1 MNENAKRKAHTKE
14 VIDSIKAK
22 YDTSDV
28 TEKKKE
34 VMKSWIKS
42 VEKRESSLPS
52 QNTAKDKALVLKM
65 YKQIEEREK
74 KKAAK

>member
-1 MNENAKRKAHTKE
+1 MNENAKRKAHAKE

-34 VMKSWIKS
+34 VMKSWVKS
-42 VEKRESSLPS
+42 VEKREASLPPK
-52 QNTAKDKALVLKM
+52 NTDKDKALVLKM
-65 YKQIEEREK
+65 YRQIEEREK